1 MFWTVTETF
10 WLWKLNYKETKKK
23 IVVPALLL
31 CFYKQFKI
39 KILTFKHKN
48 YSPID
53 NYRRLNIVCEVGV
66 SKGYFGF
73 VGVGGYFLWVGG
85 GGRSRMTVCCDCGGW
100 VEVYFRWVGV
110 VVCFAWMGWS
120 ILVGWG
126 VMGVSRGG
134 HISYL
139 LEKLLNLILCL
150 PYFPLKLL
158 KASTCFKP

>member
-53 NYRRLNIVCEVGV
+53 NYRVLNIVCEVGV

-85 GGRSRMTVCCDCGGW
+85 GGRSRMTVCCDCVGG
-100 VEVYFRWVGV
+100 
-110 VVCFAWMGWS
+110 
-120 ILVGWG
+120 G

>member
-1 MFWTVTETF
+1 M
-10 WLWKLNYKETKKK
+10 
-23 IVVPALLL
+23 PALLL

-53 NYRRLNIVCEVGV
+53 NYRVLNIVCEVGV

-85 GGRSRMTVCCDCGGW
+85 GGRSRMTVCCDCGG
-100 VEVYFRWVGV
+100 
-110 VVCFAWMGWS
+110 GWGFW
-120 ILVGWG
+120 VGWG
-126 VMGVSRGG
+126 VRGVSRGG

>member
-53 NYRRLNIVCEVGV
+53 NYRVLNIVCEVGV

-100 VEVYFRWVGV
+100 VEVFWLGGGWWGWVGV
-110 VVCFAWMGWS
+110 VIS
-120 ILVGWG
+120 
-126 VMGVSRGG
+126 
-134 HISYL
+134 HIFWKNSSTWFYVF
-139 LEKLLNLILCL
+139 LISL
-150 PYFPLKLL
+150 
-158 KASTCFKP
+158 